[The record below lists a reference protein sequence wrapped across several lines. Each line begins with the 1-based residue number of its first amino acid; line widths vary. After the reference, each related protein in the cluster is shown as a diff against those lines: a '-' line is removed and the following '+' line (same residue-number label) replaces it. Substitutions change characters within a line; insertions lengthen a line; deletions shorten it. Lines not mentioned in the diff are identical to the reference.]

1 MKNLLFL
8 GAALSVLITSDMA
21 IANTVPQGTIAPAVH
36 TQLQAQSQRQAS
48 PVLRPAAFRPRIS
61 AGPSPDEPSPHSLLL
76 VAIGLLALRMRAT
89 HTNEKFAH

>member
-1 MKNLLFL
+1 MKNLFFL

-21 IANTVPQGTIAPAVH
+21 IANTVPQGAVVPAVH
-36 TQLQAQSQRQAS
+36 TQLQGQAA
-48 PVLRPAAFRPRIS
+48 PALRPAAFRPRVS

-76 VAIGLLALRMRAT
+76 VAIGLLALRMRAS

>member
-1 MKNLLFL
+1 MKNLFFL

-21 IANTVPQGTIAPAVH
+21 IANTVPQGAVVPAVH
-36 TQLQAQSQRQAS
+36 SQLQPQLQRQAA
-48 PVLRPAAFRPRIS
+48 PALRQAAFRPRVS